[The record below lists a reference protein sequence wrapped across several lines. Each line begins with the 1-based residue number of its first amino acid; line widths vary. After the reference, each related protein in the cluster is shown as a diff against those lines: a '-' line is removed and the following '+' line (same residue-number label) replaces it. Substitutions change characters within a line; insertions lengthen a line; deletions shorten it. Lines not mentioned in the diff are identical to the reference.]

1 MIVNIA
7 VLNVSFTTSCLTNR
21 KFSPWTYTVLI
32 KDALYLTTI
41 IKLPYIPFFPLNFI
55 TVITILGNFE
65 QLVIRDA
72 YECID
77 SPKIRSFTDLFISIL
92 TTEIEYHVKVMCH
105 YRFVSIQFL
114 VFHGAKLLVFC
125 CYIHFSFK
133 CCCNVWILVLC
144 WFWYD
149 LPSLCIDP
157 FGHCAFFWSL
167 RLCLLNEWH
176 TFKTPLWIKT
186 IW

>member
-1 MIVNIA
+1 MKTWIWKIMMVKVKSGKQEKFEPDYFLVQYKNISFPFCLKITNEQMIVNIA

-105 YRFVSIQFL
+105 YRFVSVQFL

-125 CYIHFSFK
+125 C
-133 CCCNVWILVLC
+133 
-144 WFWYD
+144 
-149 LPSLCIDP
+149 SLY
-157 FGHCAFFWSL
+157 SL
-167 RLCLLNEWH
+167 FL
-176 TFKTPLWIKT
+176 
-186 IW
+186 

>member
-77 SPKIRSFTDLFISIL
+77 SPKIRSFTIYFHSHNRNRISCQSHVSLSVCLNTVPCVSRCQITSIL
-92 TTEIEYHVKVMCH
+92 LF
-105 YRFVSIQFL
+105 FVFTFPLNVVAMYGFL
-114 VFHGAKLLVFC
+114 SVDFDMIYFLCALIPLDTVLSFEVWDSVCWMNGIHSKL
-125 CYIHFSFK
+125 HF
-133 CCCNVWILVLC
+133 
-144 WFWYD
+144 
-149 LPSLCIDP
+149 
-157 FGHCAFFWSL
+157 
-167 RLCLLNEWH
+167 E
-176 TFKTPLWIKT
+176 
-186 IW
+186 